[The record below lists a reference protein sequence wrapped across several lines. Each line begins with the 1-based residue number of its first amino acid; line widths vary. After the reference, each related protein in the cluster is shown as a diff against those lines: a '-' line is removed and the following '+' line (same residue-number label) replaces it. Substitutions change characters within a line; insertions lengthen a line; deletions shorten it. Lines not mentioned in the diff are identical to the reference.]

1 MSFYNLRLQAGVP
14 YVHNVEGKVLLVDST
29 GAADGVDI
37 ALMRNGTPQTTMPM
51 RKAAFRLVEAYD
63 GVMLTSPVATSV
75 GIFLSFEDVQLGVA
89 DGAAV
94 KVPEGLVV
102 TNSEANPVAV
112 SFAGTVSPV
121 LGVVTVDN
129 TSGEAIPIAQVAGTT
144 FTTEAKP
151 MGSLVNPAPVVV
163 GLAATAL
170 IADATL
176 KRLRIR
182 NGHATAIVALGGAG
196 VTLANA
202 AIQLLPGDIWLEKD
216 AAGAAWFAVSDT
228 AGTPVQVNGVK

>member
-1 MSFYNLRLQAGVP
+1 MSYQSIPLLAGKPHRLDIAGR
-14 YVHNVEGKVLLVDST
+14 LILIDSVGT
-29 GAADGVDI
+29 SDGVSI
-37 ALMRNGTPQTTMPM
+37 EILLAGSSKTTTVPR
-51 RKAAFRLVEAYD
+51 RKAGFRMVQAYD
-63 GVMLTSPVATSV
+63 GVILTSEVDALV
-75 GIFLSFEDVQLGVA
+75 GLFLSNDDVQLGVA

-94 KVPEGLVV
+94 SLPGGVNITNPEPI
-102 TNSEANPVAV
+102 PVL
-112 SFAGTVSPV
+112 FGGTVAPV